1 MISELKGD
9 IQLTTVNAEEF
20 IQEVIKL
27 TKEGCEYQPHSG
39 FIRTGLM
46 KKARFKRK
54 APPVVS
60 FAELPPEYAPE
71 DPQTVVEE
79 VLETNPSNPTTET
92 QEASESPLTDSQ
104 EVVVPPPRELPDWDL
119 AKSLRDDSD
128 LKLSKDNLA
137 IYALEFGV
145 TIKKNVTFE
154 KMLKKFEEAL

>member
-71 DPQTVVEE
+71 APQTAVED

-92 QEASESPLTDSQ
+92 QEASESLVTDSQ

-119 AKSLRDDSD
+119 VKSLRVDSD
-128 LKLSKDNLA
+128 LKTSKDNLA
-137 IYALEFGV
+137 EYALTFGV

-154 KMLKKFEEAL
+154 KMVKKFEEAL

>member
-20 IQEVIKL
+20 IQEIIKL
-27 TKEGCEYQPHSG
+27 TKEGCEYQPNSSLV
-39 FIRTGLM
+39 RVGLM
-46 KKARFKRK
+46 KKARFKRQ
-54 APPVVS
+54 APPVVA
-60 FAELPPEYAPE
+60 FAELPPELAPE
-71 DPQTVVEE
+71 APQKPVSE
-79 VLETNPSNPTTET
+79 VLEPTPSNHTTEV
-92 QEASESPLTDSQ
+92 QEVSETPSTDSQ
-104 EVVVPPPRELPDWDL
+104 EVVVPPPRDLPDWEL